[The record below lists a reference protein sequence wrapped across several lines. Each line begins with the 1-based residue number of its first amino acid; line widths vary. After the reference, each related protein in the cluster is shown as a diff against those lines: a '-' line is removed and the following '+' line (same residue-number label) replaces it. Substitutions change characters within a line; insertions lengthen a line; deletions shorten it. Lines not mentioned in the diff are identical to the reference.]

1 LKTSNVGVVVVMSA
15 PAGAD
20 ASSSPSPPP
29 SSSSSYVWSFGFGSN
44 MNVAFV
50 ESKKGYKVHA
60 HRCAVLRGW
69 RLTFNLHGPDRVEES
84 FANAQPSEDPADEIH
99 GVAIKLTVEDALKLD
114 AQERAY
120 RRVAVVVRAYDGTEI
135 EAHVYSKEQVRS
147 AAHTNKSFSPT
158 ARFQHLIAP
167 PFN

>member
-1 LKTSNVGVVVVMSA
+1 MSA

-20 ASSSPSPPP
+20 ASSSPPPPP

-147 AAHTNKSFSPT
+147 AAVTKVFH
-158 ARFQHLIAP
+158 P
-167 PFN
+167 PLGFNI